1 LDTGA
6 KKKILIADDN
16 PRLLKL
22 LELRFSQS
30 GYAVFTAEKIKDAV
44 VTAII
49 TQPDIIITDVMMSEI
64 NGWEFKKLLV
74 KIPNMVEIPFI
85 FLTSTET
92 LPDEFYAQDF
102 GTTDYMQK
110 PYAFDNLLAKVEKNL
125 RRHEERQ
132 KALSPQAPP
141 QSGTLNGMS
150 LTDILQVLSMNKRN
164 STVKLVSGSKSGEIY
179 FKEGRIYGAQ
189 TGSLNGENAVYELLS
204 WESVNFWIG
213 EDTESAEETI
223 SKDLHSLMVEGMKYC
238 EGEKNHPPKN
248 ADSSDIE
255 GLTQHAIQNGERE
268 EIIKFLNQLQDK
280 GLLRE
285 YRK

>member
-1 LDTGA
+1 MDTGA

-30 GYAVFTAEKIKDAV
+30 GYAVCTAEKIKDAV

-74 KIPNMVEIPFI
+74 KIPNMADIPFI

-110 PYAFDNLLAKVEKNL
+110 PYAFDDLLAKVEKNL

-132 KALSPQAPP
+132 KTLSTQGPT
-141 QSGTLNGMS
+141 QSGILNDMS
-150 LTDILQVLSMNKRN
+150 LTDILQVLSMNKRD

-179 FKEGRIYGAQ
+179 FKQGRIYGAQ
-189 TGSLNGENAVYELLS
+189 TGSLKGDCAVYELLS
-204 WESVNFWIG
+204 WERVNFWIG
-213 EDTESAEETI
+213 EDTESAEESI
-223 SKDLHSLMVEGMKYC
+223 SKDLHSLMVEGIKYC
-238 EGEKNHPPKN
+238 EGKKSNPPKN
-248 ADSSDIE
+248 TDSSDLE
-255 GLTQHAIQNGERE
+255 EFTQHAIQNEARE
-268 EIIKFLNQLQDK
+268 EIIKFLSQLQDK

-285 YRK
+285 HRK

>member
-1 LDTGA
+1 MDTGA

-16 PRLLKL
+16 SRLLKL
-22 LELRFSQS
+22 LELRFAQS

-44 VTAII
+44 VAAII

-74 KIPNMVEIPFI
+74 KIPNMAEIPFI

-110 PYAFDNLLAKVEKNL
+110 PYAFDDLLAKVEKNL

-132 KALSPQAPP
+132 KALSPQTPN
-141 QSGTLNGMS
+141 QSGTLNDMS
-150 LTDILQVLSMNKRN
+150 LTDILQVLSMNKKT

-179 FKEGRIYGAQ
+179 FSKGKIYGAE
-189 TGSLNGENAVYELLS
+189 TGSIKGEGAIYELLS
-204 WESVNFWIG
+204 WENVNFWIG
-213 EDTESAEETI
+213 ENTGSGEETI
-223 SKDLHSLMVEGMKYC
+223 SKDLHSLMANGIKYR
-238 EGEKNHPPKN
+238 EEKIKTPSKDT
-248 ADSSDIE
+248 DSSSLEDFAQNPI
-255 GLTQHAIQNGERE
+255 HNGERE
-268 EIIKFLNQLQDK
+268 EIIKFLSQLRNK

-285 YRK
+285 HRK